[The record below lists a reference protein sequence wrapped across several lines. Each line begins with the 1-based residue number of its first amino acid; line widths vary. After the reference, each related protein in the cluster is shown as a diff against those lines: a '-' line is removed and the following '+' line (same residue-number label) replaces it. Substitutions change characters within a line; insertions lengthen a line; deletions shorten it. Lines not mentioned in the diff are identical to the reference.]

1 MNFENIYGKRIDLIE
16 INMEGLMDMYEYSKN
31 PSFYKHMEY
40 KPHQS
45 LEETRQYLKKLIR
58 RSCSDSGH
66 YWFIFLKVEEKI
78 IGTFGLLNVDRRKG
92 NAELGYG
99 ISPDYWG
106 QGYFH
111 ETLIMVLKYL
121 FLQLGFH
128 RVSAI
133 TQADNIASIKALEKV
148 GFRKEGIMRDY
159 SLSFKD
165 GKRYDAEMLAI
176 LRDEFSYKE

>member
-1 MNFENIYGKRIDLIE
+1 MNFENIYGERIDLTE
-16 INMEGLMDMYEYSKN
+16 INMDGLMDMYEYSKN

-40 KPHQS
+40 KAHKS
-45 LEETRQYLKKLIR
+45 LEETKQYLKKLVN

-66 YWFIFLKVEEKI
+66 YWFIFLKAEKKI
-78 IGTFGLLNVDRRKG
+78 IGTFGLRNIDRRKG
-92 NAELGYG
+92 NAEIACG

-106 QGYFH
+106 CGYFH
-111 ETLIMVLKYL
+111 ETLMMVLKYL
-121 FLQLGFH
+121 FLQLDFH
-128 RVSAI
+128 RVSGIA
-133 TQADNIASIKALEKV
+133 QADNLASIKVLEYL

-165 GKRYDAEMLAI
+165 GKRYDAEILAI

>member
-111 ETLIMVLKYL
+111 ETLMMVLKYL
-121 FLQLGFH
+121 FLQLDFH
-128 RVSAI
+128 RVSVI
-133 TQADNIASIKALEKV
+133 TQADNVASIKALEKV

-159 SLSFKD
+159 YLSFKD
-165 GKRYDAEMLAI
+165 RRRYDAEMLAI

>member
-1 MNFENIYGKRIDLIE
+1 
-16 INMEGLMDMYEYSKN
+16 MDMYEYSKN

-40 KPHQS
+40 ESHQS
-45 LEETRQYLKKLIR
+45 IEETRQYLKKLIG

-66 YWFIFLKVEEKI
+66 YWFIFQKVERKI
-78 IGTFGLLNVDRRKG
+78 IGTFGLLNIDRRKG
-92 NAELGYG
+92 SAEIGYG

-106 QGYFH
+106 HGYFR

-133 TQADNIASIKALEKV
+133 TQVDNLASIKGLEKV

-159 SLSFKD
+159 YLSLKD
-165 GKRYDAEMLAI
+165 SRRYDAVMLSI
-176 LRDEFSYKE
+176 LKGEFSYKE